1 MKHGDYLRLFAI
13 ATLIDSHSLQLEIIA
28 PRELS
33 PRAQFYG
40 GYALSSDSCPSGTDK
55 CGGSNINGC
64 CPSGKSCLTY
74 AFEAYCCPD
83 SNDCRHQIDALPICA
98 DPSWVLYAES
108 DIINRWCCLPGQIG
122 VSSMV
127 CASTDLNVPATML
140 ASTLS
145 QIGGATVTG
154 TVMVTTNTALN
165 IIITSTATYGSSSSS
180 ATVSQ
185 NSSSST
191 SFSAAEIAGIAIGA
205 AAGVASFIFLGWFCY
220 CFGQRRALR
229 KQPVRVTSKNPP
241 VYVSDAASTKHHRM
255 AVPSPQSEHPH
266 FDYQHTPEIDSY
278 PAGGNPAELE
288 HRDVF
293 NLEN

>member
-1 MKHGDYLRLFAI
+1 
-13 ATLIDSHSLQLEIIA
+13 HSLQLEIIA

-55 CGGSNINGC
+55 CGRSLVNGC
-64 CPSGKSCLTY
+64 CPSGKSCLTF

-83 SNDCRHQIDALPICA
+83 SNDCRHQLDALPICA

-108 DIINRWCCLPGQIG
+108 DLNRWCCLPGQIG
-122 VSSMV
+122 VSSGV
-127 CASTDLNVPATML
+127 CASTDLSVPATML

-145 QIGGATVTG
+145 QIGGIGGIGGATVTQATG
-154 TVMVTTNTALN
+154 TVMVITDTALRT
-165 IIITSTATYGSSSSS
+165 IITSTATYGSSSSS

-205 AAGVASFIFLGWFCY
+205 AAGVASVIFLGWFCY
-220 CFGQRRALR
+220 WFGQRRALR
-229 KQPVRVTSKNPP
+229 KQPARVTSENPP

-255 AVPSPQSEHPH
+255 AVPSPH
-266 FDYQHTPEIDSY
+266 FGYQHTPEIDSY
-278 PAGGNPAELE
+278 PTGGNPAELE
-288 HRDVF
+288 HR
-293 NLEN
+293 